1 MGIVK
6 EDVLSA
12 LNTIQVKGRLEII
25 KTPGDYTLMIDYAH
39 NAMSLE
45 SLLTT
50 IRKYNPK
57 KIYCLFGCGGN
68 RAKARRMRMGEVSSK
83 LADLTVVTSDNP
95 RNEEPMDII
104 NDILIGFTKQMENML
119 RSQIVKRRSNIVWNM
134 LEQEILLFLP
144 EKGMKTIRRSKV

>member
-50 IRKYNPK
+50 IRN
-57 KIYCLFGCGGN
+57 
-68 RAKARRMRMGEVSSK
+68 
-83 LADLTVVTSDNP
+83 
-95 RNEEPMDII
+95 
-104 NDILIGFTKQMENML
+104 
-119 RSQIVKRRSNIVWNM
+119 
-134 LEQEILLFLP
+134 
-144 EKGMKTIRRSKV
+144 KTM